1 MAVFFVFTI
10 TGRDSRL
17 AAMQNEAGQCAAG
30 ATSHSGI
37 ALMKAAAGSAWVVLK
52 FGGTSV
58 SSLANWQ
65 NIAAVVRKRLAAG
78 ESPVVVHSALSKI
91 TDALE
96 TLLQKALDGEPAA
109 TLATIRARHVD
120 LARDLGI
127 ELPAGVERHL
137 ADLEKITAG
146 VSLVGEV
153 SDPVRARVMAT
164 GELMATELGAA
175 YLNAQGIPTTLV
187 DARGILRA
195 VDRRD
200 ASDRSSMLSATC
212 DFSYEESISRD
223 LAAHGTVV
231 LTQGFI
237 ASDEEGHIVLLGR
250 GGSDTSAAYIAAK
263 IAAIRLEIWTDVP
276 GMFSAN
282 PRAVPTARLLKSLH
296 YDEAQEIATNGAK
309 ILHPRCILP
318 ARQAGIPLH
327 VYATQSPD
335 TSGTVISAQPADS
348 GAQVKAIAIR
358 KGITL
363 VSMDSPG
370 MWHQVGFLADA
381 FQIFKRHGLS
391 VDLVSTSET
400 NVTVTLDPQANTLDE
415 SVLDALVEDLSVL
428 CRVKLIGPCASLS
441 LLGRN
446 IRAIIHQ
453 LGRAFELFE
462 EQKIYLVSQAAND
475 LNFTFVIDEA
485 QGDRLVAQLHDL
497 LIRATDADPVM
508 GPTWEQLYAPP
519 RVIVDHAPWWR
530 SRRGELLQ
538 LFGDRDA
545 AYVYDL
551 ATVRAKADSLAGMGS
566 LSRALYAIKANP
578 HPEVLKQVAEAGL
591 SFECVS
597 QAEVQRVLTALP
609 DLDRDRILFTPNF
622 APRREYAWAIEQGIR
637 LTVDNL
643 YVLRSWPELFRE
655 SALFVRVDTGRG
667 HGHHQHV
674 RTAGAHSK
682 FGVPLFEMADL
693 RAAADAAG
701 ARIVGLHAHTGSG
714 NFDVPMW
721 IETAAVLA
729 GAAAELP
736 DVETLDLGGGLGVP
750 DRAGRP
756 PIELAALDA
765 ALQGFREAHPRYELW
780 LEPGR
785 YMVAD
790 AGALLAR
797 VTQLK
802 GKGAVR
808 YLGVATGMNSLIRPA
823 LYGAHHEIH
832 NLSRL
837 DQADEHM
844 FTIVGPICETGDVLG
859 RDRLL
864 PPSREGDV
872 LLVANAG
879 AYGRVMSSHYN
890 LREPATELVL

>member
-1 MAVFFVFTI
+1 
-10 TGRDSRL
+10 
-17 AAMQNEAGQCAAG
+17 
-30 ATSHSGI
+30 
-37 ALMKAAAGSAWVVLK
+37 MKIAAGSPWVVLK

-58 SSLANWQ
+58 SSLANWR
-65 NIAAVVRKRLAAG
+65 NIAAIVRKRVTAG
-78 ESPVVVHSALSKI
+78 ESPVIVHSALSKI
-91 TDALE
+91 TDSLE
-96 TLLQKALDGEPAA
+96 ALLQQS
-109 TLATIRARHVD
+109 LAGQPGPMLAMIRARHVD

-127 ELPAGVERHL
+127 EMPAGVERHL
-137 ADLEKITAG
+137 VDLEKITAG

-175 YLNAQGIPTTLV
+175 FLNAQGIATTLV

-195 VDRRD
+195 VDRRG

-212 DFSYEESISRD
+212 EFTYDEAISRQ
-223 LAAHGTVV
+223 LATHGTVV

-237 ASDEEGHIVLLGR
+237 ASDDDGRIVLLGR

-263 IAAIRLEIWTDVP
+263 LAAIRLEIWTDVP

-282 PRAVPTARLLKSLH
+282 PRLVPTARLLKSLH

-318 ARQAGIPLH
+318 ARQAGVPLH
-327 VYATQSPD
+327 IYATQSPD
-335 TSGTVISAQPADS
+335 TEGTVISAQPADS

-381 FQIFKRHGLS
+381 FQIFKQHGLS

-400 NVTVTLDPQANTLDE
+400 NVTVTLDPQANTLDD
-415 SVLDALVEDLSVL
+415 SVLGALVEDLSAL

-453 LGRAFELFE
+453 LGEAFELFE

-475 LNFTFVIDEA
+475 LNFTFVIDES
-485 QGDRLVAQLHDL
+485 QGDRLVSQLHDL
-497 LIRATDADPVM
+497 LIRATEADPVM
-508 GPTWEQLYAPP
+508 GPTWEQLYAPQDA
-519 RVIVDHAPWWR
+519 VTAEVPWWR
-530 SRRGELLQ
+530 ERRDALLQ

-551 ATVRAKADSLAGMGS
+551 STVRKRAHSLAGMRS
-566 LSRALYAIKANP
+566 LARALYAIKANP
-578 HPEVLKQVAEAGL
+578 HPDVLRQVAAAGL

-597 QAEVQRVLTALP
+597 QAEVQRVLDTLP

-622 APRREYAWAIEQGIR
+622 APRGEYAWAIEQGIR

-643 YVLRSWPELFRE
+643 YVLRSWPELFRDRE
-655 SALFVRVDTGRG
+655 LFVRVDTGRG

-682 FGVPLFEMADL
+682 FGVPLFEIEDL
-693 RAAADAAG
+693 RTVADAAG

-721 IETAAVLA
+721 VETAQALA
-729 GAAAELP
+729 GAAAHLP
-736 DVETLDLGGGLGVP
+736 DVVTLDLGGGLGVP
-750 DRAGRP
+750 DRSGRL
-756 PIELAALDA
+756 PIDLSALDT
-765 ALQGFREAHPRYELW
+765 ALQAFRDAHPRHELW

-790 AGALLAR
+790 AGVLLAR

-823 LYGAHHEIH
+823 LYGAHHEIL

-837 DQADEHM
+837 DQPGEHM
-844 FTIVGPICETGDVLG
+844 FTIVGPICESGDVLG

-872 LLVANAG
+872 LLIANGG
-879 AYGRVMSSHYN
+879 AYGRVMGSSYN
-890 LREPATELVL
+890 LREPAPELVL

>member
-1 MAVFFVFTI
+1 
-10 TGRDSRL
+10 
-17 AAMQNEAGQCAAG
+17 
-30 ATSHSGI
+30 
-37 ALMKAAAGSAWVVLK
+37 MKVAAGSPWVVLK

-58 SSLANWQ
+58 SSLANWR
-65 NIAAVVRKRLAAG
+65 NIAAVVEQRLAAG
-78 ESPVVVHSALSKI
+78 EAPVVVHSALSKI
-91 TDALE
+91 TDSLE
-96 TLLQKALDGEPAA
+96 VLLQQALAGEQGV
-109 TLATIRARHVD
+109 TLAAIRARHVD
-120 LARDLGI
+120 LARELGI
-127 ELPAGVERHL
+127 DMPQGVERHL
-137 ADLEKITAG
+137 ADLEKIAAG

-175 YLNAQGIPTTLV
+175 FLNAQGIPTTLV

-195 VDRRD
+195 AERRD
-200 ASDRSSMLSATC
+200 ASDRASLLSATC
-212 DFSYEESISRD
+212 DFAHDESISRD

-237 ASDEEGHIVLLGR
+237 ASDEDGHTVLLGR

-263 IAAIRLEIWTDVP
+263 LAAARLEIWTDVP

-282 PRAVPTARLLKSLH
+282 PRAIPSARLLKSLH

-309 ILHPRCILP
+309 VLHPRCILP
-318 ARQAGIPLH
+318 ARQAGIPVH
-327 VYATQSPD
+327 VHATQSPD
-335 TSGTVISAQPADS
+335 TAGTVISGQPADS

-400 NVTVTLDPQANTLDE
+400 NVTVTLDPQANTLDG

-453 LGRAFELFE
+453 LGKAFELFE

-508 GPTWEQLYAPP
+508 GPTWEQLYAPQKP
-519 RVIVDHAPWWR
+519 ALEEVPWWR
-530 SRRGELLQ
+530 TRRSELLQ
-538 LFGDRDA
+538 VLGDRDA

-551 ATVRAKADSLAGMGS
+551 AAVEAQARSLAGMGS

-578 HPEVLKQVAEAGL
+578 HPGVLRRVADAGL

-597 QAEVQRVLTALP
+597 QAEVERVLATLP
-609 DLDRDRILFTPNF
+609 GLGRERILFTPNF
-622 APRREYAWAIEQGIR
+622 APRAEYAWAVAQGVR

-643 YVLRSWPELFRE
+643 YVLRSWPELFHDAE
-655 SALFVRVDTGRG
+655 LFVRIDTGRG

-682 FGVPLFEMADL
+682 FGVPLFELEDL
-693 RAAADAAG
+693 RTAADAAG
-701 ARIVGLHAHTGSG
+701 ARVVGLHAHTGSG

-721 IETAAVLA
+721 LETAEVLA
-729 GAAAELP
+729 EAAVRLP
-736 DVETLDLGGGLGVP
+736 DVSTLDLGGGLGVP
-750 DRAGRP
+750 DRSGSP
-756 PIELAALDA
+756 PLDLAALDA
-765 ALQGFREAHPRYELW
+765 ALQGFRKAHPRFELW

-785 YMVAD
+785 YMVAA
-790 AGALLAR
+790 AGVLLAR

-837 DQADEHM
+837 DQQGEHM

-872 LLVANAG
+872 LLIANAG
-879 AYGRVMSSHYN
+879 AYGRVMSSSYN
-890 LREPATELVL
+890 LRDPAPELTL

>member
-1 MAVFFVFTI
+1 MKP
-10 TGRDSRL
+10 
-17 AAMQNEAGQCAAG
+17 AAE
-30 ATSHSGI
+30 SP
-37 ALMKAAAGSAWVVLK
+37 WVVLK

-65 NIAAVVRKRLAAG
+65 NIASVLRRRLSGG
-78 ESPVVVHSALSKI
+78 ESPVIVHSALSKI
-91 TDALE
+91 TDSLE
-96 TLLQKALDGEPAA
+96 GLLQQALAA
-109 TLATIRARHVD
+109 EHATTLATIRARHAD
-120 LARDLGI
+120 LARELGI
-127 ELPAGVERHL
+127 DLPAGVSRHL
-137 ADLEKITAG
+137 ADLEKIAG
-146 VSLVGEV
+146 GVALVGEV
-153 SDPVRARVMAT
+153 SDRVRARVMAT

-175 YLNAQGIPTTLV
+175 FLNREGIATTLV
-187 DARGILRA
+187 DAREILRS
-195 VDRRD
+195 VGRRD
-200 ASDRSSMLSATC
+200 ATDRSLLLSASCHFEFDQGLSDRLRAC
-212 DFSYEESISRD
+212 ESVI
-223 LAAHGTVV
+223 

-237 ASDEEGHIVLLGR
+237 AANEDGHTVLLGR
-250 GGSDTSAAYIAAK
+250 GGSDTSAAYVAARL
-263 IAAIRLEIWTDVP
+263 AAARLEIWTDVP

-282 PRAVPTARLLKSLH
+282 PRMVPTARLLKSLH

-309 ILHPRCILP
+309 VLHPRCILP
-318 ARQAGIPLH
+318 VRQAGIPLH
-327 VYATQSPD
+327 VYATQSPEAP
-335 TSGTVISAQPADS
+335 GTVISAQPADS

-381 FQIFKRHGLS
+381 FQIFKQHGLS

-400 NVTVTLDPQANTLDE
+400 NVTVTLDPQANTLDQQ
-415 SVLDALVEDLSVL
+415 VLDALVADLSGL

-453 LGRAFELFE
+453 LGEAFELFE
-462 EQKIYLVSQAAND
+462 EHKIYLVSQAAND

-485 QGDRLVAQLHDL
+485 QGDRLVSQLHDL
-497 LIRATDADPVM
+497 LIRATAADPVM

-519 RVIVDHAPWWR
+519 TPAVDAAAWWR
-530 SRRGELLQ
+530 VRRGELLA
-538 LFGDRDA
+538 LLGGRDA

-551 ATVRAKADSLAGMGS
+551 ATVASQAGALAQMRS

-578 HPEVLKQVAEAGL
+578 HPDILRQVAAAGL

-597 QAEVQRVLTALP
+597 RAEVERVLETLP
-609 DLDRDRILFTPNF
+609 GIDLDRILFTPNF
-622 APRREYAWAIEQGIR
+622 APREEYAWALQRGIR

-643 YVLRSWPELFRE
+643 YVLRAWPELFQG

-674 RTAGAHSK
+674 RTAGVHSK
-682 FGVPLFEMADL
+682 FGVPVFEIGEL
-693 RAAADAAG
+693 KAAAAAAG

-714 NFDVPMW
+714 NFEVPMW
-721 IETAAVLA
+721 LETAAVLA
-729 GAAAELP
+729 DAAASLA
-736 DVETLDLGGGLGVP
+736 DVTVLDLGGGLGVP
-750 DRAGRP
+750 DRAGRLP
-756 PIELAALDA
+756 VDMSALDA
-765 ALQGFREAHPRYELW
+765 ALQTFRRQHPALELW

-785 YMVAD
+785 YLVAA
-790 AGALLAR
+790 AGVLLAR

-823 LYGAHHEIH
+823 LYGAHHEIL

-837 DQADEHM
+837 DDAAEEM
-844 FTIVGPICETGDVLG
+844 FTVVGPICESGDVLG

-864 PPSREGDV
+864 PASREGDV
-872 LLVANAG
+872 LLIANAG

-890 LREPATELVL
+890 LRAPAAELTL